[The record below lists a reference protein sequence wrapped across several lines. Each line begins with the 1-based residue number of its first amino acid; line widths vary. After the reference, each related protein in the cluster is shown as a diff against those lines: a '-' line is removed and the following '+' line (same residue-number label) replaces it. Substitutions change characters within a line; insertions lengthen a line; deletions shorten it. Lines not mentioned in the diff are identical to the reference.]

1 MTATAFAAAAEALA
15 GTRFRLHGRD
25 PATGLD
31 CLGLI
36 VAAMATSGR
45 IVSLPGSFGLRRRGL
60 GNADEVAAGLGLV
73 AMTGPIVAGDV
84 LLMLCS
90 PVQPHLAVALAG
102 GRVVHAHAG
111 LGRVVV
117 GPCDPAWTLA
127 RHWRFSP
134 LP

>member
-1 MTATAFAAAAEALA
+1 MIGADFAAAAQALA

-31 CLGLI
+31 CVGLI
-36 VAAMATSGR
+36 VAAMAATGR
-45 IVSLPGSFGLRRRGL
+45 RATLPCHYSLRRRDL
-60 GNADEVAAGLGLV
+60 GDVDAMAAGLGLGSV
-73 AMTGPIVAGDV
+73 SGMAAPGDV
-84 LLMLCS
+84 LLVLCS

-111 LGRVVV
+111 LGRIVV
-117 GPCDPAWTLA
+117 GPRDPAWTIA